1 MKNFT
6 SVADAIALE
15 RKRAEL
21 ADKLA
26 AHRARLSRD
35 AAGNASDAT
44 QRVIDRNKYLSR
56 VLEGPRALLGPGAK

>member
-26 AHRARLSRD
+26 AHRARLSHD
-35 AAGNASDAT
+35 AAGNASDGN
-44 QRVIDRNKYLSR
+44 RYLSR